1 MPDWLGNNINWNYVP
16 AICSADSFYFY
27 GGGLGSENING
38 GAYRL
43 NDVHYQDTSDQG
55 WHVAGMETDSLF
67 EFSLEKAGGVGLV
80 LSGRKPHLKES
91 LWFPP
96 SPYKVD
102 RKAALGPLKGHV
114 EAGLAPLIGYD
125 GDHFS
130 IGFFGDLAGE
140 GGAGDCGGGGGGG
153 AGWSLTFS
161 SAASCAAQ

>member
-43 NDVHYQDTSDQG
+43 NDVHYQNTSDQG

-102 RKAALGPLKGHV
+102 RKAALGPL
-114 EAGLAPLIGYD
+114 
-125 GDHFS
+125 
-130 IGFFGDLAGE
+130 
-140 GGAGDCGGGGGGG
+140 
-153 AGWSLTFS
+153 
-161 SAASCAAQ
+161 